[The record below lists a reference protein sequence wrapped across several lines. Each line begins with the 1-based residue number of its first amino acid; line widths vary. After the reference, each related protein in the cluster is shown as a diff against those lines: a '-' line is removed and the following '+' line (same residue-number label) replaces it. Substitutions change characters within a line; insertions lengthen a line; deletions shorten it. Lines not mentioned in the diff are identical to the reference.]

1 MRKGEME
8 REREGGRDEGRERER
23 KGGRQRHRDT
33 ERTMFIENRI
43 TFKSMGFQPMAF
55 YFGIASL

>member
-8 REREGGRDEGRERER
+8 REREGGRDEGRER

-33 ERTMFIENRI
+33 ERTMFIENKI

-55 YFGIASL
+55 YFGRASL